1 MSAKAHPAFLA
12 AIIMIAAVLPAS
24 AQGFNPDEIKRMQ
37 ANMPNIGRAYSIRV
51 TTGTVTNDG
60 FEKALTQTDPNL
72 KHWCW
77 VPVTTMK
84 QAYIHTAPGQVD
96 HGSPKMERP
105 KSVYAAYRPV
115 RAAMPTVDHGQ
126 PFLPRQIAYRSTSRG
141 DVSGTLS
148 YAKTPPA
155 RAFTGETKV
164 YSNSDISGR
173 LRAPRY
179 STAYSDSKDCY
190 GKLVH

>member
-1 MSAKAHPAFLA
+1 MSAHPALLA
-12 AIIMIAAVLPAS
+12 AIIAIAAALPAS
-24 AQGFNPDEIKRMQ
+24 AQGFNPSELKRMQ
-37 ANMPNIGRAYSIRV
+37 AQMPNIGRAYSIRV

-60 FEKALTQTDPNL
+60 FEKALTETDPNL

-77 VPVTTMK
+77 VPVTTMR

-96 HGSPKMERP
+96 HGTARMERP

-115 RAAMPTVDHGQ
+115 RAAMPTVNHGD
-126 PFLPRQIAYRSTSRG
+126 PVMPRQIAWRSGSRG
-141 DVSGTLS
+141 DVNGTVS
-148 YAKTPPA
+148 YAKTPA
-155 RAFTGETKV
+155 TRAAEGETKV
-164 YSNSDISGR
+164 YSYGDVSGR

-179 STAYSDSKDCY
+179 NTAFGDSKDCY